1 MEADSCSLLNS
12 FGLACVVPL
21 ASPLPVTAP
30 GAAGGVLASDEG
42 MEVTGAATEPLL
54 SILGVGGVSAFL
66 QPINSI
72 ATNAETSM
80 ERV

>member
-1 MEADSCSLLNS
+1 MAADSCSLFSS

-21 ASPLPVTAP
+21 ASPPLVTAL
-30 GAAGGVLASDEG
+30 GAAAGVLASDGG

-54 SILGVGGVSAFL
+54 SIFGTGGVSAFL

-72 ATNAETSM
+72 ARKAETSM